1 MGGVPPELA
10 GLSDAEDFFEALG
23 VPFQPAVLSA
33 HRLQIMKL
41 FGLASESW
49 LEANPAAPTSARRD
63 ALVRALREAHAVF
76 AEESSPLASS
86 PFGAPRLVRLG
97 RRP

>member
-10 GLSDAEDFFEALG
+10 GLSEAEEFFEALG
-23 VPFQPAVLSA
+23 VPFLPAVLA
-33 HRLQIMKL
+33 VRRLQILKL
-41 FGLASESW
+41 FGLASEAW
-49 LEANPAAPTSARRD
+49 LEANRAAPAVVRRE
-63 ALVRALREAHAVF
+63 ALARALREAHAVF
-76 AEESSPLASS
+76 AGESSPLVSS